1 MEQAAACGEIQGPW
15 GPFSPFLRVENR
27 GSRRREKQ
35 AFHPSSVL
43 LAFTSVH
50 LAAYNG
56 LSMGCCTWLALRRF
70 LRAPCPEVPILRAKG
85 IGEDSSSPQ
94 VAHL

>member
-1 MEQAAACGEIQGPW
+1 MEQAAACREIQGPW

-35 AFHPSSVL
+35 AFHSSSLL

-56 LSMGCCTWLALRRF
+56 LSMACCTWLALRRF
-70 LRAPCPEVPILRAKG
+70 LQAPCLEVPILWAKG
-85 IGEDSSSPQ
+85 I
-94 VAHL
+94 L